1 MIRFKTFFS
10 SAILL
15 IAAVSQAHGDLVT
28 IMVEVDAPI
37 FSAGDSVD
45 WRILATVSNVSN
57 DNFGIATLAV
67 NLNDSRND
75 VLSPATAIGAP
86 FSDYFTFNGQF
97 EVSTSTLLEITA
109 SLSSQ
114 NSSLVEGISPAIDP
128 NSNLGPLLLASGSYR
143 PTIGSHELAAS
154 AGSANLFF
162 TAAGQLNGAGT
173 RDFDLAFQP
182 ANFVVS
188 AVPEPSSLM
197 MFSVGV
203 VVMMRRRRS
212 AIGKSISGT

>member
-128 NSNLGPLLLASGSYR
+128 NSNLGPLLLASGSYM
-143 PTIGSHELAAS
+143 PTIGSHELTAS

-173 RDFDLAFQP
+173 RDFDMAFQS
-182 ANFVVS
+182 ANFNVS

-212 AIGKSISGT
+212 VIG